1 MTFHIWNLDK
11 KLFQYVYGKNKIEQ
25 WSFLFSR
32 QEFFMFMV
40 TIVIACFILLI
51 LVQELKSRYALW
63 M

>member
-1 MTFHIWNLDK
+1 MTFHIWNPDK

-51 LVQELKSRYALW
+51 LVQELKSCYALW